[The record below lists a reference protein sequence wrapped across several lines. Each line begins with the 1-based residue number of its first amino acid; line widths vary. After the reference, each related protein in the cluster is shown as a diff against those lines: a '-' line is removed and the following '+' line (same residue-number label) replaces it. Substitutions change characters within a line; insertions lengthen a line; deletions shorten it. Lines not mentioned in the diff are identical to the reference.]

1 MRKNYIMET
10 DILVKVTAEGQ
21 LELPAEIQAKLSP
34 GDEYMVSITE
44 AEIVLKKIR
53 KPLTWNELSQ
63 IIEES
68 EPDPDQPSLEEIS
81 EIVKEVRRERRSKA

>member
-1 MRKNYIMET
+1 MK
-10 DILVKVTAEGQ
+10 DILVQVTAEGQ

-34 GDEYMVSITE
+34 GDEYMVTITE
-44 AEIVLKKIR
+44 GEIVMKKIR
-53 KPLTWNELSQ
+53 KLLNWNKLSQ

-81 EIVKEVRRERRSKA
+81 EIVKEVRRERRSQA

>member
-1 MRKNYIMET
+1 MET

-44 AEIVLKKIR
+44 AEIVLKK
-53 KPLTWNELSQ
+53 SA
-63 IIEES
+63 S
-68 EPDPDQPSLEEIS
+68 H
-81 EIVKEVRRERRSKA
+81 

>member
-1 MRKNYIMET
+1 MK
-10 DILVKVTAEGQ
+10 DILVQVTAEGQ

-34 GDEYMVSITE
+34 GDEYMVTITE
-44 AEIVLKKIR
+44 GEIVMKKIR

>member
-1 MRKNYIMET
+1 MET
-10 DILVKVTAEGQ
+10 NTDIRVKITAEGQ
-21 LELPAEIQAKLSP
+21 LELPAEMQAKLIP

-53 KPLTWNELSQ
+53 KPTVNLDEFLQRLDEL
-63 IIEES
+63 
-68 EPDPDQPSLEEIS
+68 EPDPNQPSLEEIS

>member
-1 MRKNYIMET
+1 METDT
-10 DILVKVTAEGQ
+10 DILVKVTPEGQ

-34 GDEYMVSITE
+34 GDEYMVSITS

-63 IIEES
+63 ILEES

>member
-1 MRKNYIMET
+1 
-10 DILVKVTAEGQ
+10 
-21 LELPAEIQAKLSP
+21 
-34 GDEYMVSITE
+34 MVSITE

-53 KPLTWNELSQ
+53 NPLTWNELSQ

>member
-1 MRKNYIMET
+1 MMET
-10 DILVKVTAEGQ
+10 DILIKVTAEGQ

-44 AEIVLKKIR
+44 AEIVLKKVR

-63 IIEES
+63 ILEES
-68 EPDPDQPSLEEIS
+68 EPDPNQPSLEEIS

>member
-1 MRKNYIMET
+1 
-10 DILVKVTAEGQ
+10 
-21 LELPAEIQAKLSP
+21 
-34 GDEYMVSITE
+34 MVSITE

-68 EPDPDQPSLEEIS
+68 EPDPDQPCLEEIS

>member
-1 MRKNYIMET
+1 MRKNYMMET
-10 DILVKVTAEGQ
+10 DILIKVTAEGL

-44 AEIVLKKIR
+44 AEIVLKKVR

-63 IIEES
+63 ILEES
-68 EPDPDQPSLEEIS
+68 EPDPNQPSLEEIS

>member
-1 MRKNYIMET
+1 MET
-10 DILVKVTAEGQ
+10 DTDIRVKVTAEGQ

-68 EPDPDQPSLEEIS
+68 EPDPNQPSLEEIS
-81 EIVKEVRRERRSKA
+81 EIVKEVRRQNRFIPI

>member
-1 MRKNYIMET
+1 MET

>member
-10 DILVKVTAEGQ
+10 DILVKVIAEGQ
-21 LELPAEIQAKLSP
+21 LELLAEIQAKLSP

-44 AEIVLKKIR
+44 AEIVLKKVR

-68 EPDPDQPSLEEIS
+68 EPDPNQPSLEEIS
-81 EIVKEVRRERRSKA
+81 EIVNEVRRERGSKA

>member
-1 MRKNYIMET
+1 MK
-10 DILVKVTAEGQ
+10 DILVQVTAEGQ
-21 LELPAEIQAKLSP
+21 LELPAEIQAELSP
-34 GDEYMVSITE
+34 GDEYMVTITE
-44 AEIVLKKIR
+44 GEIVMKKIR

>member
-1 MRKNYIMET
+1 MET

-81 EIVKEVRRERRSKA
+81 EIVKEVRRERRSKT

>member
-1 MRKNYIMET
+1 MK
-10 DILVKVTAEGQ
+10 DILVQVTAEGQ

-34 GDEYMVSITE
+34 GDEYMVTITE
-44 AEIVLKKIR
+44 GEIVMKKIR
-53 KPLTWNELSQ
+53 KLLNWNELSR

-81 EIVKEVRRERRSKA
+81 EIVKEVRRERRSQA

>member
-1 MRKNYIMET
+1 METNT

-63 IIEES
+63 RIEEA

>member
-1 MRKNYIMET
+1 MET
-10 DILVKVTAEGQ
+10 DILIKVTAEGQ

-44 AEIVLKKIR
+44 AEIVLKKVR

-63 IIEES
+63 ILEES
-68 EPDPDQPSLEEIS
+68 EPDPNQPSLEEIS

>member
-1 MRKNYIMET
+1 MMETNT

-44 AEIVLKKIR
+44 AEIVMKKIR
-53 KPLTWNELSQ
+53 KPLSWNELSQ
-63 IIEES
+63 ILEES

-81 EIVKEVRRERRSKA
+81 EIVKEVRRENRFIPI

>member
-1 MRKNYIMET
+1 MK
-10 DILVKVTAEGQ
+10 DILVQVTAEGK

-34 GDEYMVSITE
+34 GDEYMVTITE
-44 AEIVLKKIR
+44 GEIVMKKIR
-53 KPLTWNELSQ
+53 KPLSWNELSQ

-68 EPDPDQPSLEEIS
+68 EPDPDEPSLEEIS

>member
-1 MRKNYIMET
+1 MK
-10 DILVKVTAEGQ
+10 DILVQVTAEGQ

-34 GDEYMVSITE
+34 GDEYIVTITE
-44 AEIVLKKIR
+44 GEIVLKKIR
-53 KPLTWNELSQ
+53 KPLTWNDLSQ

>member
-1 MRKNYIMET
+1 MK
-10 DILVKVTAEGQ
+10 DILVQVTAEGQ

-34 GDEYMVSITE
+34 GDEYMVTITE
-44 AEIVLKKIR
+44 GEIVMKKIR
-53 KPLTWNELSQ
+53 KLLNWNELSQ

-81 EIVKEVRRERRSKA
+81 EIVKEVRRERRSQA

>member
-1 MRKNYIMET
+1 METDT

-21 LELPAEIQAKLSP
+21 LELPAEIKAKLSP
-34 GDEYMVSITE
+34 RNEYMVTITE
-44 AEIVLKKIR
+44 AEIVMKKIR

-68 EPDPDQPSLEEIS
+68 EPDPDQPYLEEIS

>member
-1 MRKNYIMET
+1 
-10 DILVKVTAEGQ
+10 
-21 LELPAEIQAKLSP
+21 
-34 GDEYMVSITE
+34 MVSITE

-53 KPLTWNELSQ
+53 KPLTWSELSQ

-68 EPDPDQPSLEEIS
+68 EPDPDQPDEEEIS

>member
-1 MRKNYIMET
+1 MET

-53 KPLTWNELSQ
+53 KPLTWNQLSQ

-68 EPDPDQPSLEEIS
+68 EPDPNQPSLEEIS